1 MSDKEILNAI
11 LEAVQKTNARLDGLE
26 KKFEKRFDDIDAKLA
41 DIESNFKRLE
51 EEMHFA
57 IKKTLENREAIR
69 ALTNIKKIT
78 VGADHSAP
86 FLFCLIPRIGTKT
99 I

>member
-51 EEMHFA
+51 EETHFA

-69 ALTNIKKIT
+69 ALTNIKK
-78 VGADHSAP
+78 
-86 FLFCLIPRIGTKT
+86 
-99 I
+99 